1 MNWDAL
7 GAIGELVSA
16 FAVVVTLGYLAIQL
30 RQNRAAANRDANR
43 AIITDFQRI
52 WSDTLRDAET
62 NLVIRRAMNEW
73 GSLSKG
79 EQLAA
84 HSFFVDLVT
93 HFNTTI
99 SSEMYV
105 ELGGNTY
112 DAWEDSVLGFIV
124 TPGGREWYA
133 IARYLFVDQVRD
145 RIDVRLNDPD
155 TLPPPVTDMP
165 FWQLDEAEKG
175 GA

>member
-1 MNWDAL
+1 MNWEAL

-52 WSDTLRDAET
+52 WSDTLRDTPT
-62 NLVIRRAMNEW
+62 NLIVRRAMNEW
-73 GSLSKG
+73 GSLSKS
-79 EQLAA
+79 EQLIA

-93 HFNTTI
+93 HFNTTM
-99 SSEMYV
+99 SLEMYS

-112 DAWEDSVLGFIV
+112 EAWEDALLGFLG
-124 TPGGREWYA
+124 TAGGREWYA
-133 IARYLFVDQVRD
+133 IARYLFVEKVRR
-145 RIDVRLNDPD
+145 RIDCRLDDPG
-155 TLPPPVTDMP
+155 TLPPPVTDMS
-165 FWQLDEAEKG
+165 FWQLDESERRST
-175 GA
+175 